1 MAFAR
6 GRHLD
11 LAAYLADF
19 EKRISAPESGDIWKL
34 ERRQR
39 FRQPES
45 ESWSAF
51 AAGAWDEAL
60 RILDDA
66 GPSVR
71 GELVALAGSG
81 IRVHRLRVAERPLT
95 PYLQWEFHS
104 LRIRHRHGEDIR
116 VGGGELVAR
125 FEREHELPEILI
137 IGDSVMYKIR
147 YTESGVL
154 CGAESYADA
163 AVIAACRDEIARM
176 HSAAV
181 PLPEYFARH
190 VATLPPP
197 HGE

>member
-6 GRHLD
+6 GRHLG
-11 LAAYLADF
+11 LEAYLADF
-19 EKRISAPESGDIWKL
+19 EKRLSRLESGDIWKL
-34 ERRQR
+34 ERRQH
-39 FRQPES
+39 FQQPES

-51 AAGAWDEAL
+51 AAGEWDDAL
-60 RILDDA
+60 RTLDDA

-71 GELVALAGSG
+71 NELVALADSG
-81 IRVHRLRVAERPLT
+81 IRVHRLRIAEQPLT

-116 VGGGELVAR
+116 VGGGELVAP
-125 FEREHELPEILI
+125 FEREHQLPEILV

-147 YTESGVL
+147 YTDSGVL
-154 CGAESYADA
+154 CGAELYADA
-163 AVIAACRDEIARM
+163 ELIAACRDEVVRM

-181 PLPEYFARH
+181 PLPEYFDRH
-190 VATLPPP
+190 VAALPPP